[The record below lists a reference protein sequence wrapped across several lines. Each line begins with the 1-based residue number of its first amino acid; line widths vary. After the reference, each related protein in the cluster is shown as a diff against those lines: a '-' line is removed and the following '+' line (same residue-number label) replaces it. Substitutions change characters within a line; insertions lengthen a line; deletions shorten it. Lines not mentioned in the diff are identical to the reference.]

1 MPLGIYLK
9 VSYVIP
15 TPNFRYLAPPTKNG
29 HRAPLNIVVSPR
41 RM

>member
-15 TPNFRYLAPPTKNG
+15 TPNFRYLAPPMKK
-29 HRAPLNIVVSPR
+29 AIVR
-41 RM
+41 H